1 MKILPFS
8 AWYPK
13 LEKILSPDTFF
24 GTVKER
30 YTEYHEEGYFKKMPT
45 QAFYIYQIA
54 TATTNYTGLL
64 ATLPTEEYIKG
75 NIIKHEQ
82 TIAQKEEKTV
92 KLVLEK
98 GANVKPILLTYPAVS
113 SIDTLLQ
120 HWIAKHPP
128 LFSTYLEAERT
139 HHKIWSIEDNSLII
153 ELQELFEASVPS
165 TYIADGHHRTAT
177 MGILQAQNG
186 ELTRK
191 GDYSRLLVA
200 LFASNQLRISEFN
213 RIIRVSTPIS
223 PAEFHK
229 AIQKYCNIE
238 LLTNPQ
244 KPSHKHSFIT
254 IIGQDWWLCKWKEDI
269 LEEYRTTKIPLDV
282 QILNEK
288 ILKNILQIKE
298 VRTDERIKYISGDK
312 GMTGLQSALHK
323 NPNSIGF
330 YLYPIPIKDFISLTN
345 QHTLLPPKST
355 FFEPRMKN
363 GLVVR
368 RLV

>member
-13 LEKILSPDTFF
+13 LEKISSPDTFF

-54 TATTNYTGLL
+54 SGTASYTGLL

-82 TIAQKEEKTV
+82 TIAQKEEKMIR
-92 KLVLEK
+92 LVLEK
-98 GANVKPILLTYPAVS
+98 GANMKPILLTYAAVS
-113 SIDTLLQ
+113 SIDELLQ
-120 HWIAKHPP
+120 DWIANHPP
-128 LFSTYLEAERT
+128 LFSTYLEAEQS
-139 HHKIWSIEDNSLII
+139 HHHIWSIEDNSLIKQ
-153 ELQELFEASVPS
+153 LQILFEGSVKS

-177 MGILQAQNG
+177 MGTLQTQNG
-186 ELTRK
+186 KGTRK
-191 GDYSRLLVA
+191 GDFSQLLVA

-213 RIIRVSTPIS
+213 RIIRVLAHIS
-223 PAEFHK
+223 PAEFLE
-229 AIQKYCNIE
+229 AIQNYCHIE
-238 LLTNPQ
+238 LLNNPQ
-244 KPSHKHSFIT
+244 KPPGKYSFIT
-254 IIGQDWWLCKWKEDI
+254 IIGKDWWLCKWKENT
-269 LEEYRTTKIPLDV
+269 LKEYDLSAIPLDV

-288 ILKNILQIKE
+288 ILSDILQIKE
-298 VRTDERIKYISGDK
+298 VRTDERIQYISGNK
-312 GMTGLQSALHK
+312 GVEGLQSALNKH
-323 NPNSIGF
+323 PNNIGF
-330 YLYPIPIKDFISLTN
+330 YLYPIPIEDFITLAN
-345 QHTLLPPKST
+345 QHQILPPKST

-368 RLV
+368 RLI